1 MHGQTVQR
9 GSSRIR
15 CPTGTGANRGQRG
28 KGPRV
33 YQLWVFVHLVG
44 VLGFLLSHGV
54 SVSVTFKLRNERDP
68 GRINAL
74 LQLSGTSI
82 KGFYI
87 SLGVLLVGGFAAA
100 TVGHL
105 WSKRW
110 IWSAI
115 AVLVLASLA
124 MYRMA
129 RPFYRRV
136 GFVARAMEGGSEAV
150 SEQQFAEILRS
161 RRPWTIAW
169 IGFGALAIILYLMV
183 YKPTLGQGG
192 GPPVAGAQGTTC
204 APTGVTLNVVAQNLS
219 FGVKCLAAPA
229 EEAFTID
236 FDNRD
241 GAPHNVAI
249 YTDKSRSKS
258 LFVGDRV
265 DGPKKV
271 TYRVEALTAGTY
283 YFQCD
288 FHPFMNGTFIAASAS
303 SPSPS
308 ASG

>member
-1 MHGQTVQR
+1 
-9 GSSRIR
+9 
-15 CPTGTGANRGQRG
+15 
-28 KGPRV
+28 V
-33 YQLWVFVHLVG
+33 YQFWVFVHLVG
-44 VLGFLLSHGV
+44 VFGFLLAHGV
-54 SVSVTFKLRNERDP
+54 SVSVTFKQRKERDP

-74 LQLSGTSI
+74 LELSGTSI
-82 KGFYI
+82 QAFYI
-87 SLGVLLVGGFAAA
+87 SLAVLLIGGFAAA

-110 IWSAI
+110 ILSAI
-115 AVLVLASLA
+115 GVLVIAALA

-150 SEQQFAEILRS
+150 TEEQFTDILRS

-183 YKPTLGQGG
+183 FKPPLGQGG
-192 GPPVAGAQGTTC
+192 GPVVSGSKGATC
-204 APTGVTLNVVAQNLS
+204 APAGTTLNVVAKNLS

-229 EEAFTID
+229 GQAFTID
-236 FDNRD
+236 FDNQD
-241 GAPHNVAI
+241 GAPHNVAL
-249 YTDKSRSKS
+249 YTDSSRSKP

-271 TYRVEALTAGTY
+271 IYQVPAITAGTY
-283 YFQCD
+283 YFVCD
-288 FHPFMNGTFIAASAS
+288 FHLFMNGTFIAGSAS

-308 ASG
+308 PSG

>member
-1 MHGQTVQR
+1 
-9 GSSRIR
+9 
-15 CPTGTGANRGQRG
+15 
-28 KGPRV
+28 V

-44 VLGFLLSHGV
+44 VFGFLLSHGV

-82 KGFYI
+82 QGFYV
-87 SLGVLLVGGFAAA
+87 SLVVLLIGGFAAA

-110 IWSAI
+110 IGSAI

-150 SEQQFAEILRS
+150 TEQQFAEILQS

-183 YKPTLGQGG
+183 FKPPLGQGG
-192 GPPVAGAQGTTC
+192 GLPASGSTGAEC
-204 APTGVTLNVVAQNLS
+204 APSGATLSVVARNLS
-219 FGVKCLAAPA
+219 FGVKCLATPA
-229 EEAFTID
+229 GQAFTIN
-236 FDNRD
+236 FDNED

-271 TYRVEALTAGTY
+271 TYQVPAITAGTY
-283 YFQCD
+283 YFVCD
-288 FHPFMNGTFIAASAS
+288 FHTFMNGTFIAANPATPTT
-303 SPSPS
+303 SPS
-308 ASG
+308 G

>member
-1 MHGQTVQR
+1 M
-9 GSSRIR
+9 
-15 CPTGTGANRGQRG
+15 
-28 KGPRV
+28 
-33 YQLWVFVHLVG
+33 YQLWVFIHLLG
-44 VLGFLLSHGV
+44 VFGFLLSHGV

-82 KGFYI
+82 QGFYI
-87 SLGVLLVGGFAAA
+87 SLVVLLIGGFAAA

-110 IWSAI
+110 IWFAV

-150 SEQQFAEILRS
+150 TEEQFTEILRS
-161 RRPWTIAW
+161 PRPWTIAW
-169 IGFGALAIILYLMV
+169 VGFGALAIILYLMV
-183 YKPTLGQGG
+183 FKPSLGQGG
-192 GPPVAGAQGTTC
+192 GQPVSGAQGATC
-204 APTGVTLNVVAQNLS
+204 APSGTTLNVVAKNLS

-229 EEAFTID
+229 GQTFTID
-236 FDNRD
+236 FDNQD

-271 TYRVEALTAGTY
+271 TYQVPAITAGTY
-283 YFQCD
+283 YFVCD
-288 FHPFMNGTFIAASAS
+288 FHAFMNGTFIAASVATPTT
-303 SPSPS
+303 SPS
-308 ASG
+308 G

>member
-1 MHGQTVQR
+1 M
-9 GSSRIR
+9 
-15 CPTGTGANRGQRG
+15 
-28 KGPRV
+28 
-33 YQLWVFVHLVG
+33 YQLWLFVHLLG
-44 VLGFLLSHGV
+44 VFGFLLAHGV

-68 GRINAL
+68 ARINAL

-82 KGFYI
+82 QAFYI
-87 SLGVLLVGGFAAA
+87 SLVVLLVGGVAAA

-105 WSKRW
+105 WSKAW

-115 AVLVLASLA
+115 AILVLASLA

-150 SEQQFAEILRS
+150 TDQQFAEILQS

-169 IGFGALAIILYLMV
+169 VGFGALAIILYLMV
-183 YKPTLGQGG
+183 FKPSLGQGG
-192 GPPVAGAQGTTC
+192 GAPVSGSRGAAC
-204 APTGVTLNVVAQNLS
+204 APAGTALNVVAKNLS

-229 EEAFTID
+229 AQAFTID
-236 FDNRD
+236 FDNQD

-249 YTDKSRSKS
+249 YTDKSGSKS

-271 TYRVEALTAGTY
+271 IYQVPAIAAGTY

-288 FHPFMNGTFIAASAS
+288 FHVFMNGTFIAGSAS
-303 SPSPS
+303 SPSSTPS
-308 ASG
+308 G

>member
-1 MHGQTVQR
+1 M
-9 GSSRIR
+9 
-15 CPTGTGANRGQRG
+15 
-28 KGPRV
+28 

-44 VLGFLLSHGV
+44 VFGFLLAHGV

-74 LQLSGTSI
+74 LQLSGASI
-82 KGFYI
+82 QAFYV

-105 WSKRW
+105 WSKAW
-110 IWSAI
+110 IWSAL
-115 AVLVLASLA
+115 AVLVIASVA

-150 SEQQFAEILRS
+150 TEEQFAEILRS

-169 IGFGALAIILYLMV
+169 VGFGALAIILYLMV
-183 YKPTLGQGG
+183 FKPTLGQGG
-192 GPPVAGAQGTTC
+192 GPRASGSKGATCVPVGTM
-204 APTGVTLNVVAQNLS
+204 LNVVAKNLS

-229 EEAFTID
+229 GQSFTIA
-236 FDNRD
+236 FDNQD

-249 YTDKSRSKS
+249 YTDSSRSKS

-271 TYRVEALTAGTY
+271 TYQVPAITAGTY
-283 YFQCD
+283 YFVCD
-288 FHPFMNGTFIAASAS
+288 FHLFMNGTFIAGSAS

-308 ASG
+308 PGG